1 MTKEKRKRLIY
12 NAVTFALVIAAYFIL
27 QSMIAN
33 KTITRSLK
41 GQLVPICCWIVMAV
55 SLNLVIGISGELS
68 LGHAGF
74 MSVGA
79 YTGAVMSSWMLHI
92 FDVQDTTLRL
102 VIAIVAGGLLAGV
115 VGVLI
120 GIPVLRLR
128 GDYLAIVTLA
138 FGEIIRNLVN
148 VLYIGVSDG
157 RLHLSFLNRDMPEG
171 VTMLVD
177 GAKGAVKIK
186 PVSTFTAGFILILIT
201 LVIVLNL
208 INSRAGR
215 AIKACRDNRIA
226 AESMGVNVT
235 KYKMMAFVTAAV
247 LAGMA
252 GALYG
257 LNSSTVVPTQFTF
270 NQSINVLVFVVLGGL
285 GNVLG
290 SVVSAAL
297 LTILPEVLRAF
308 SDYRMLA
315 YAIVLILVMIFTNNP
330 TIRTYTDR
338 LFAPVRR
345 IAGKPAQLL
354 AENAHALFGA
364 VGGAAGGA
372 AGGSM
377 GGMLMGVLLGVLGGA
392 AGIALGSVLKGK
404 GRNLEGEGRQHE

>member
-12 NAVTFALVIAAYFIL
+12 NTITFAIVIIAFIVL

-33 KTITRSLK
+33 KSITRSLK

-79 YTGAVMSSWMLHI
+79 YTGAVVSGWLLQAL
-92 FDVQDTTLRL
+92 DVQDPTLRL
-102 VIAIVAGGLLAGV
+102 VIAIAAGGILAGIT
-115 VGVLI
+115 GVLI

-148 VLYIGVSDG
+148 VLYIGVADG
-157 RLHLSFLNRDMPEG
+157 RLYFSFMNKEMPEG
-171 VTMLVD
+171 VAMLVD

-186 PVSTFTAGFILILIT
+186 PISTFTAGFILILIT
-201 LVIVLNL
+201 LVVVLNL
-208 INSRAGR
+208 VNSRAGR

-285 GNVLG
+285 GNILG
-290 SVVSAAL
+290 SVISATL
-297 LTILPEVLRAF
+297 LTVLPEMLRAF
-308 SDYRMLA
+308 PDYRMLV
-315 YAIVLILVMIFTNNP
+315 YAVVLILVMIFTNNP
-330 TIRTYTDR
+330 TIRVFTNR
-338 LFAPVRR
+338 VFAPIKRIVRNPGR
-345 IAGKPAQLL
+345 L
-354 AENAHALFGA
+354 ASENAPALCGMLGGAVAGA
-364 VGGAAGGA
+364 VGGAMTGLISGI
-372 AGGSM
+372 
-377 GGMLMGVLLGVLGGA
+377 LFGVLGGA
-392 AGIALGSVLKGK
+392 VGIALGSVFRGT
-404 GRNLEGEGRQHE
+404 GRKSDGEDKQHE

>member
-12 NAVTFALVIAAYFIL
+12 SLITYLLVIAAFILL

-33 KTITRSLK
+33 KTISRSLK

-55 SLNLVIGISGELS
+55 SLNLVVGISGELS

-79 YTGAVMSSWMLHI
+79 YTGAVVSGWLLNG

-102 VIAIVAGGLLAGV
+102 VLAIVAGGLFSGI
-115 VGVLI
+115 VGALI

-138 FGEIIRNLVN
+138 FGEIIRSLVN
-148 VLYIGVSDG
+148 VFYVGTAG
-157 RLHLSFLNRDMPEG
+157 GKLHFSFLQKNMPDA

-177 GAKGAVKIK
+177 GAKGAVKVK
-186 PVSTFTAGFILILIT
+186 PISTFTAGFILVLIT
-201 LVIVLNL
+201 LVVVLNL

-257 LNSSTVVPTQFTF
+257 LNSSTVVPSQFTF

-290 SVVSAAL
+290 SIISAAF
-297 LTILPEVLRAF
+297 LTILPEMLRAF
-308 SDYRMLA
+308 ADYRMLV
-315 YAIVLILVMIFTNNP
+315 YAVVLILVMIFTNNP
-330 TIRTYTDR
+330 TIRSWVNR
-338 LFAPVRR
+338 LTAPLRKKEKT
-345 IAGKPAQLL
+345 GGDAQ
-354 AENAHALFGA
+354 
-364 VGGAAGGA
+364 
-372 AGGSM
+372 
-377 GGMLMGVLLGVLGGA
+377 
-392 AGIALGSVLKGK
+392 
-404 GRNLEGEGRQHE
+404 

>member
-1 MTKEKRKRLIY
+1 MTKAKRRRLIY
-12 NAVTFALVIAAYFIL
+12 NLVTFGLVIAAFIIL
-27 QSMIAN
+27 QNMIAA
-33 KTITRSLK
+33 KTISRSLK
-41 GQLVPICCWIVMAV
+41 GQLVPICAWIVMAV
-55 SLNLVIGISGELS
+55 SLNLVIGFSGELS

-79 YTGAVMSSWMLHI
+79 YTGAVVSGWLLNGFNME
-92 FDVQDTTLRL
+92 DPTLRL
-102 VIAIVAGGLLAGV
+102 VIAILAGGVLAGI
-115 VGVLI
+115 VGALI

-148 VLYIGVSDG
+148 VLYVGTSDG
-157 RLHLSFLNRDMPEG
+157 KLHFSFLNKDLPAG

-186 PVSTFTAGFILILIT
+186 PISTFTVGFVLILIT

-208 INSRAGR
+208 VNSRAGR
-215 AIKACRDNRIA
+215 AIQATRDNRIA
-226 AESMGVNVT
+226 AESMGVSVT

-290 SVVSAAL
+290 SIISATF
-297 LTILPEVLRAF
+297 LTVLPEVLREFA
-308 SDYRMLA
+308 DYRMLV
-315 YAIVLILVMIFTNNP
+315 YAVVLILVMIFTNNP
-330 TIRTYTDR
+330 TTRAIANR
-338 LFAPVRR
+338 LFSPLKKLFR
-345 IAGKPAQLL
+345 GKKNSVPGGDAQ
-354 AENAHALFGA
+354 
-364 VGGAAGGA
+364 
-372 AGGSM
+372 
-377 GGMLMGVLLGVLGGA
+377 
-392 AGIALGSVLKGK
+392 
-404 GRNLEGEGRQHE
+404 

>member
-1 MTKEKRKRLIY
+1 MKLTKAKRNRLIY
-12 NAVTFALVIAAYFIL
+12 TAVTFALVIGAFLIL
-27 QSMIAN
+27 QSMIEN

-55 SLNLVIGISGELS
+55 SLNLVIGVSGELS

-79 YTGAVMSSWMLHI
+79 YTGAVISGALLHI
-92 FDVQDTTLRL
+92 YQIQDTTLRL
-102 VIAIVAGGLLAGV
+102 VIAIAAGGILSGV
-115 VGVLI
+115 VGALI

-148 VLYIGVSDG
+148 VLYIGTGDG
-157 RLHLSFLNRDMPEG
+157 RLYMSFLNKKLPDG

-186 PVSTFTAGFILILIT
+186 PVSTFTAGFILVLIT
-201 LVIVLNL
+201 LLVVLNL

-290 SVVSAAL
+290 SVISATL
-297 LTILPEVLRAF
+297 LTVLPEVLRAF
-308 SDYRMLA
+308 ADYRMLV
-315 YAIVLILVMIFTNNP
+315 YAVVLILVMIATNNP
-330 TIRTYTDR
+330 LIRSYWNR
-338 LFAPVRR
+338 LVGALKAPFQKHKTQPDQ
-345 IAGKPAQLL
+345 GGDAQ
-354 AENAHALFGA
+354 
-364 VGGAAGGA
+364 
-372 AGGSM
+372 
-377 GGMLMGVLLGVLGGA
+377 
-392 AGIALGSVLKGK
+392 
-404 GRNLEGEGRQHE
+404 

>member
-1 MTKEKRKRLIY
+1 MTRAKRKRLIY
-12 NAVTFALVIAAYFIL
+12 NLITFALVIGAFLIL
-27 QSMIAN
+27 QNMIAAKAIN
-33 KTITRSLK
+33 RSLK
-41 GQLVPICCWIVMAV
+41 GQLVPICAWIVMAV
-55 SLNLVIGISGELS
+55 SLNLVIGFSGELS

-79 YTGAVMSSWMLHI
+79 YTGAVVSGWLLAA
-92 FDVQDTTLRL
+92 FDMQDTTLRL
-102 VIAIVAGGLLAGV
+102 ILAIVAGGILAGIF
-115 VGVLI
+115 GVLI

-148 VLYIGVSDG
+148 VLYVGTVDG
-157 RLHLSFLNRDMPEG
+157 RLYLSFLNKNLPAD

-186 PVSTFTAGFILILIT
+186 PISTFTVGFVLILIT

-208 INSRAGR
+208 VNSRAGR
-215 AIKACRDNRIA
+215 AIQATRDNRIA
-226 AESMGVNVT
+226 AESMGVSVT

-290 SVVSAAL
+290 SIISATF
-297 LTILPEVLRAF
+297 LTVLPEVLREFA
-308 SDYRMLA
+308 DYRMLV
-315 YAIVLILVMIFTNNP
+315 YAVVLIRVMIFTNNP
-330 TIRTYTDR
+330 TTRAIANRF
-338 LFAPVRR
+338 FAPFRKLFR
-345 IAGKPAQLL
+345 GKRQ
-354 AENAHALFGA
+354 ES
-364 VGGAAGGA
+364 AGG
-372 AGGSM
+372 
-377 GGMLMGVLLGVLGGA
+377 
-392 AGIALGSVLKGK
+392 
-404 GRNLEGEGRQHE
+404 GEAK

>member
-12 NAVTFALVIAAYFIL
+12 NIITFALVIVAFIVL

-33 KTITRSLK
+33 KSITRSLK

-79 YTGAVMSSWMLHI
+79 YTGAVVSGWLLNALN
-92 FDVQDTTLRL
+92 VQDATLRL
-102 VIAIVAGGLLAGV
+102 VLALAAGGLLAGIA
-115 VGVLI
+115 GVLI

-138 FGEIIRNLVN
+138 FGEIIRSLVN
-148 VLYIGVSDG
+148 VLYVGTADG
-157 RLHLSFLNRDMPEG
+157 KLYFSFLNKKMPEN
-171 VTMLVD
+171 VTLLVD
-177 GAKGAVKIK
+177 GAKGAVKVK
-186 PVSTFTAGFILILIT
+186 PVSTFTVGFVLVLVTLI
-201 LVIVLNL
+201 IVLNL
-208 INSRAGR
+208 VHSRAGR
-215 AIKACRDNRIA
+215 AIQATRDNRIA
-226 AESMGVNVT
+226 AESMGVSVT

-257 LNSSTVVPTQFTF
+257 LNASTVIPTQFTF

-290 SVVSAAL
+290 SVISATF
-297 LTILPEVLRAF
+297 LTILPEVLREFA
-308 SDYRMLA
+308 DYRMLV
-315 YAIVLILVMIFTNNP
+315 YAVVLILVMIFTNNP
-330 TIRTYTDR
+330 LIRSLVNR
-338 LFAPVRR
+338 LFGPVKALFR
-345 IAGKPAQLL
+345 GKKPADP
-354 AENAHALFGA
+354 A
-364 VGGAAGGA
+364 VRGGDA
-372 AGGSM
+372 
-377 GGMLMGVLLGVLGGA
+377 
-392 AGIALGSVLKGK
+392 
-404 GRNLEGEGRQHE
+404 Q